1 MSSTTSALTL
11 SGSPDGF
18 IATELEREREREG
31 TLSSFEWPK
40 PPDSTNGNMFSMKQ
54 KAEAVTE
61 PTERK
66 LSDVLYD

>member
-1 MSSTTSALTL
+1 MTSALTL

-18 IATELEREREREG
+18 IATELER

-40 PPDSTNGNMFSMKQ
+40 PPDSTNGNMLSMKQ

-66 LSDVLYD
+66 

>member
-1 MSSTTSALTL
+1 MTSALTL

-18 IATELEREREREG
+18 IATELERERER